1 MKSNLLKLLAI
12 TAFTLQVGIASAQT
26 VQVKENGGLKI
37 RRIDLFFQLP
47 NPNPNSTT
55 DPNPKWEPAAE
66 NYYVPADVES
76 LKYEI
81 QLMDP
86 KIETIK
92 SRLEIRQV
100 CSVRDTPDT
109 GVAQELEILA
119 TETAA
124 GDTPIIRTDG
134 KFVVIIKVHKPDTK
148 LVHKFKHCFGDG
160 DHLGEGPHQTLFSLR
175 SADSSF
181 AANETPHVAYSRAFE
196 TIRQDTFNR
205 LRATD
210 FVNSFRSAVQPTNK
224 KSKRRSSH

>member
-12 TAFTLQVGIASAQT
+12 AAFTLQVLSVVSAQT

-37 RRIDLFFQLP
+37 RRIDLFFKMAD
-47 NPNPNSTT
+47 S
-55 DPNPKWEPAAE
+55 DWEPAAE
-66 NYYVPADVES
+66 NYFVPADVQS

-81 QLMDP
+81 QLMDS
-86 KIETIK
+86 KVETIK
-92 SRLEIRQV
+92 TRLEVRQV
-100 CSVRDTPDT
+100 CSVKDTPDT
-109 GVAQELEILA
+109 GLAQELEILA
-119 TETAA
+119 AETAQ
-124 GDTPIIRTDG
+124 GDQTITKTDG

-160 DHLGEGPHQTLFSLR
+160 DHLGEGPHQTLFSVR

-181 AANETPHVAYSRAFE
+181 EANETPHVAYSRAFE